1 MDPCWLI
8 LCSLPQERCVHLHT
22 NVFRLLL
29 KSILF
34 SQKCFTLQSLD
45 FQWWNGI
52 HFCQLSTWVNV
63 YLGTIYKANSSNDK
77 CKKIYVILQ
86 YSYSTMWQTV
96 WEKYNRT
103 LHHNT
108 FSSPMQHNTWD
119 VHCCKCSISTVKL
132 QIKYS
137 TMPVKYRVDTWK
149 QVIKPKT
156 DRRTNTAAFFLSSCM
171 NNYLVSC
178 FIRKTKP
185 SNILICNFLLHTQP

>member
-1 MDPCWLI
+1 MLANIVRPA
-8 LCSLPQERCVHLHT
+8 SLLQERCVHMHA
-22 NVFRLLL
+22 NVFRPRL
-29 KSILF
+29 KRIVSPKVF
-34 SQKCFTLQSLD
+34 YFTISG
-45 FQWWNGI
+45 FPMMKW
-52 HFCQLSTWVNV
+52 HSFCQLSTWVNV

-119 VHCCKCSISTVKL
+119 VRCCKCSISTVKL

-137 TMPVKYRVDTWK
+137 TMPVKFRVDTLK

-185 SNILICNFLLHTQP
+185 SNIFICNILLRTQP